1 MKRHLMPLLLAALS
15 FALQPA
21 QAAPFAKGD
30 AAAGAKLHAEQ
41 CNACHAHRFN
51 DDGSGIYTRKDRKAK
66 SAASLAGWITTCNA
80 NLGNNLFPEDEANLG
95 AFLNQKF
102 YKFK

>member
-1 MKRHLMPLLLAALS
+1 MKRTLLLLATLP
-15 FALQPA
+15 FALPSV

-30 AAAGAKLHAEQ
+30 VAAGAKLHAEQ
-41 CNACHAHRFN
+41 CNACHAARFH

-66 SAASLAGWITTCNA
+66 NAASLAGWITTCNA
-80 NLGNNLFPEDEANLG
+80 NLGNHLFPEDELNL
-95 AFLNQKF
+95 AAYLNQKY

>member
-1 MKRHLMPLLLAALS
+1 MSLRTGLLLATLS
-15 FALQPA
+15 LLTLPSH
-21 QAAPFAKGD
+21 AAPFDKAD

-41 CNACHAHRFN
+41 CNACHAARFQ
-51 DDGSGIYTRKDRKAK
+51 DDGSGIYLRKDRRAK
-66 SAASLAGWITTCNA
+66 SAASLAQWITTCNA
-80 NLGNNLFPEDEANLG
+80 NLGNKLFPEDEANLG